1 MGKIN
6 LIIAPILKLSQFR
19 EMKFLGKRV
28 VLAGGAFDILHIGH
42 IEHLKRAKAKGDI
55 LIVHITG
62 DRRYFE
68 KRGYYPLSTQIDRAR
83 IVASIRFVDY
93 VFIYNKPHFNQ
104 KIVDIIKPDILFFNM
119 ESFRIVATKYI
130 KNKFIFSGKV
140 IVDKARKIRSSS
152 IIRKRMD
159 DARKKVA

>member
-1 MGKIN
+1 
-6 LIIAPILKLSQFR
+6 
-19 EMKFLGKRV
+19 
-28 VLAGGAFDILHIGH
+28 
-42 IEHLKRAKAKGDI
+42 
-55 LIVHITG
+55 
-62 DRRYFE
+62 
-68 KRGYYPLSTQIDRAR
+68 
-83 IVASIRFVDY
+83 
-93 VFIYNKPHFNQ
+93 
-104 KIVDIIKPDILFFNM
+104 M